1 MDSFQDQRKY
11 PRIFFPAEKVA
22 LAKIV
27 PAGGE
32 ESVDVRLLN
41 VSEGGVGFHLKR
53 SADIRLKV
61 NDPVL
66 LIAIFGHPHLNSIS
80 DLPMEVRWIM
90 DEEYLDHVAVGC
102 EFINLDDHNRELLQ
116 DFVLV
121 ELSEHKQQQG

>member
-1 MDSFQDQRKY
+1 
-11 PRIFFPAEKVA
+11 
-22 LAKIV
+22 
-27 PAGGE
+27 
-32 ESVDVRLLN
+32 
-41 VSEGGVGFHLKR
+41 
-53 SADIRLKV
+53 
-61 NDPVL
+61 VL